1 MFIKDFFS
9 VLEKNAP
16 LYLSKAMVDNGAYDN
31 SGLLIG
37 THDKVNKVLFTLDLS
52 KASIKRA
59 KSLGVDTIV
68 THHPAIYTPIKTVDI
83 NGDTELVALA
93 VKNGLNVISMHL
105 NLDIADGGIDQELG
119 SLLGNGKYRIIENII
134 DNNGYGREF
143 EVNSK
148 FSNFRKIV
156 KERLSTKK
164 DVCYGSLNTFIKKG
178 ASFCG
183 GGSSS
188 ALNAVKNG
196 LTDADLIVTS
206 DMPHHVITALVE
218 SGKCIMLVPH
228 YSAENYGFK
237 KYYER
242 VKTQVNENVT
252 FYFFEDKRFM

>member
-1 MFIKDFFS
+1 MFIKDYFDI
-9 VLEKNAP
+9 LESKAP
-16 LYLSKAMVDNGAYDN
+16 LYLSKAMIDNGAYDN
-31 SGLLIG
+31 SGLLINV
-37 THDKVNKVLFTLDLS
+37 HNEVKKVLFTLDLS

-68 THHPAIYTPIKTVDI
+68 THHPAIYAPIKTVDET
-83 NGDTELVALA
+83 GDTELIALA

-119 SLLGNGKYRIIENII
+119 EVLGNGKYKTIEKITGE
-134 DNNGYGREF
+134 NGYGREF
-143 EVNSK
+143 TVNCK
-148 FSNFRKIV
+148 FSEFRKQARQ
-156 KERLSTKK
+156 KLSTKR
-164 DVCYGSLNTFIKKG
+164 DVCYGSRNAFIKKG

-188 ALNAVKNG
+188 ALGAIKSG

-206 DMPHHVITALVE
+206 DMPHHIITALVE

-237 KYYER
+237 KYYDWASAQ
-242 VKTQVNENVT
+242 VKDVT
-252 FYFFEDKRFM
+252 TYFFTDKRFM

>member
-1 MFIKDFFS
+1 MFIKDFFDI
-9 VLEKNAP
+9 LESKAP
-16 LYLSKAMVDNGAYDN
+16 LLLSDAMVEQGAYDN
-31 SGLLIG
+31 SGLLINV
-37 THDKVNKVLFTLDLS
+37 HDNVSKVLFTLDLS

-59 KSLGVDTIV
+59 KRLGADTIV
-68 THHPAIYTPIKTVDI
+68 THHPAIYTPIKTVDET
-83 NGDTELVALA
+83 GDTELVALA

-119 SLLGNGKYRIIENII
+119 AVLGNGKYKTIEKIINE
-134 DNNGYGREF
+134 NGYGREF
-143 EVNSK
+143 SVNAK
-148 FSNFRKIV
+148 FIDFRKQV
-156 KERLSTKK
+156 RQKLSTKR
-164 DVCYGSLNTFIKKG
+164 DVCYGSLNAFIKKG

-188 ALNAVKNG
+188 ALNAVKTG

-206 DMPHHVITALVE
+206 DMPHHIITALVE
-218 SGKCIMLVPH
+218 SGKSIMLIPH

-242 VKTQVNENVT
+242 VKAQVNEKVT